1 LPQRAYLASLGY
13 EPAAERRYPDPC
25 GITSDKPA
33 VVEPNGMTY
42 RLDEI
47 DRRIIHALLS
57 DARNTTAT
65 SIAEGLNVSG
75 ETVRNR
81 IGRLEEAGVIQGYT
95 ATVDFERAGGRLT
108 SVYMCTVPAAER
120 ERLALAAR
128 SIPGVINVR
137 VLMAG
142 RRDLQVVAVGE
153 DTEDLR
159 TTARSLSELDIRIED
174 EELVQTEIRS
184 PYAPFAPDEDPQRS
198 KPTDLVTLPDGTD
211 VVEVAVSPGAPI
223 VEESV
228 VNAKNRGLLP
238 EDAVL
243 VSIERDGELIQ
254 PTGDTVV
261 EADDVVTLLPR
272 DDHRDEVLAAFLDG
286 ERAD

>member
-1 LPQRAYLASLGY
+1 MA
-13 EPAAERRYPDPC
+13 
-25 GITSDKPA
+25 
-33 VVEPNGMTY
+33 Y

-65 SIAEGLNVSG
+65 TIAEGLNVSDG
-75 ETVRNR
+75 TVRNR
-81 IGRLEEAGVIQGYT
+81 IDRLEEEGVIQGYT

-120 ERLALAAR
+120 ERLALAAE

-159 TTARSLSELDIRIED
+159 ETARSLSELDIQIED

-184 PYAPFAPDEDPQRS
+184 PYTPFAPDEGHHRPE
-198 KPTDLVTLPDGTD
+198 PTDVVTLPDGHD
-211 VVEVAVSPGAPI
+211 VVEVAVA
-223 VEESV
+223 
-228 VNAKNRGLLP
+228 
-238 EDAVL
+238 EDADIVGDSFETARADGTL
-243 VSIERDGELIQ
+243 AEDAAVVSVERDGEVLH
-254 PTGDTVV
+254 PTDVTVV
-261 EADDVVTLLPR
+261 EPDDVVTLLPR
-272 DDHRDEVLAAFLDG
+272 EESREEVVAAFLG
-286 ERAD
+286 EKDRA

>member
-1 LPQRAYLASLGY
+1 MS
-13 EPAAERRYPDPC
+13 
-25 GITSDKPA
+25 
-33 VVEPNGMTY
+33 Y

-47 DRRIIHALLS
+47 DQRVIHALMS

-81 IGRLEEAGVIQGYT
+81 IERLENEGVIQGYT
-95 ATVDFERAGGRLT
+95 ATVDFERAGGRLM
-108 SVYMCTVPAAER
+108 SVYMCTVPAADR
-120 ERLALAAR
+120 EQLALAAR
-128 SIPGVINVR
+128 SIPGVVNVR

-159 TTARSLSELDIRIED
+159 EIARSLSELDIQIED

-184 PYAPFAPDEDPQRS
+184 PYGPFAPDEDTQPS
-198 KPTDLVTLPDGTD
+198 EPTDLVTLPDGTD
-211 VVEVAVSPGAPI
+211 VVEVAVSVDAP
-223 VEESV
+223 VVGKSV
-228 VNAKNRGLLP
+228 VEIKNQGLVA
-238 EDAVL
+238 EDTLL
-243 VSIERDGELIQ
+243 VSVERDGELLQ
-254 PTGDTVV
+254 PTDDTLF

-272 DDHRDEVLAAFLDG
+272 KTPREDVLAVFLG
-286 ERAD
+286 EG